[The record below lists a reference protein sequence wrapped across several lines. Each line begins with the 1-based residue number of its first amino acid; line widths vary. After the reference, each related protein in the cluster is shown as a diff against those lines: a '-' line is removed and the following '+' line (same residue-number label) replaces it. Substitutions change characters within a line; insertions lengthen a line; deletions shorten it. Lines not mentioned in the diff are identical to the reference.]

1 MMIRD
6 ATPEDFPLVEAWGR
20 AHGRAAFDARACPPT
35 SFIVEDERG
44 PLVFCKLYLSV
55 GVGVAFLEGLFSR
68 PGEKPSAVVAAVEF
82 LVEGVRKIAAEHDY
96 GVLICHTFPAV
107 ARKALGMGFV
117 ETQSGLVQMVTST
130 RGAA

>member
-1 MMIRD
+1 MKIRD
-6 ATPEDFPLVEAWGR
+6 ATPEDYPLVEKWGR

-35 SFIVEDERG
+35 SFMVEDDKG

-68 PGEKPSAVVAAVEF
+68 PGETPSVVVAAVEF
-82 LVEGVRKIAAEHDY
+82 LVEGVKKIAAEHDY

-107 ARKALGMGFV
+107 ARKALKMGFS
-117 ETQSGLVQMVTST
+117 ETESGLVQMVIST
-130 RGAA
+130 REAA

>member
-6 ATPEDFPLVEAWGR
+6 ATPEDFPLVERWGR

-35 SFIVEDERG
+35 SFMVEDDKG
-44 PLVFCKLYLSV
+44 PLLFCMLYLSI

-68 PGEKPSAVVAAVEF
+68 PGERPSVVVAASEF
-82 LVEGVRKIAAEHDY
+82 MVEGMKKIAAANDY
-96 GVLICHTFPAV
+96 GFLICHTFPAV

-117 ETQSGLVQMVTST
+117 ETQSGLVQMITST
-130 RGAA
+130 REAA